1 MKELSPSILS
11 AELSN
16 IKQQLEQVKAA
27 GIKYL
32 HIDVMDGLFVP
43 NITIGQPYIKSLR
56 KLSDL
61 IFDVHLMIEKP
72 ERYIESFAEA
82 GADILTIHYEACT
95 HLDRALH
102 QIKDN
107 GMKAG
112 VTINPSTPINILS
125 EVLPI
130 ADLVLVM
137 SVNPGFGGQSFIENS
152 VSKLEWLKEVRQK
165 ENYNYIIEVD
175 GGVNTSNIEKISN
188 AGAELFVAGSA
199 VFNDKDIKENID
211 GLYKKIR

>member
-16 IKQQLEQVKAA
+16 IKQQLEQVTAA

-72 ERYIESFAEA
+72 ERYIESFAES

>member
-175 GGVNTSNIEKISN
+175 GGVKTSNIEKISN

>member
-1 MKELSPSILS
+1 
-11 AELSN
+11 
-16 IKQQLEQVKAA
+16 
-27 GIKYL
+27 
-32 HIDVMDGLFVP
+32 
-43 NITIGQPYIKSLR
+43 
-56 KLSDL
+56 
-61 IFDVHLMIEKP
+61 MIEKP

-175 GGVNTSNIEKISN
+175 GGVKTSNIEKISN

>member
-175 GGVNTSNIEKISN
+175 GGVKTSNIEKISN

-199 VFNDKDIKENID
+199 VFNDKYIKENID